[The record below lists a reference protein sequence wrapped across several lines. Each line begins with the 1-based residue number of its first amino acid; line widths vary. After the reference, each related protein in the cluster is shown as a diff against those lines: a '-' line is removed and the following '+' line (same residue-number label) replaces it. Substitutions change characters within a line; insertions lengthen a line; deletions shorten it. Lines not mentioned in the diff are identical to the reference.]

1 MVIVEG
7 RIVKLIIRIASIE
20 SMYFGKTDVTA
31 KGSSV
36 IPRTDIPIDTKIAT
50 FFRPSCRMLL
60 AS

>member
-7 RIVKLIIRIASIE
+7 RMAKLIIRIASIE

-36 IPRTDIPIDTKIAT
+36 IPRTDITIDTKIVT
-50 FFRPSCRMLL
+50 FFNPSCCMLL
-60 AS
+60 DS